1 MILALNILSSGSE
14 GDPVKK
20 NILYW
25 GAIFTAILSAAAV
38 MFFLGHVPEDR
49 DIYSA
54 IPQPDENKPYIFI
67 LGEGKSFSLDAG
79 DILFKQMGKTI
90 PYRNELASLSPLLSK
105 SDSGALLIRIEDKDL
120 KLSGSIR
127 FNFNDH
133 QVLSSGEIPREW
145 VALEGYVLKKSEDDF
160 FQLFSPG
167 SSEPLLM
174 QKNGGMMLISDSVS
188 GIDEMIAILAGDLE
202 NIKFERKDK
211 YPNHVM
217 MNDGG
222 LLSQIGALY
231 GLQVKPGKV
240 VVKADWIDVEGSGEL
255 EWKISGLDEIIP
267 QQILQK
273 IQSRKWKEYL
283 LFPSP
288 NIFAAGVNIPTI
300 DENDYHILGLEKW
313 QEDLGISPDRFR
325 EIISG
330 PIVLNISGKSKF
342 LLFSFPGLIL
352 QLIGRGQSGLDFVDL
367 FWSRRWGTFRPS
379 VDLIEGYEMGG
390 SSSLPLSLVA
400 AANNDLAVMGF
411 MEKELLEK
419 KEKPSVALSIMEKDD
434 RSVLWFFLDGP
445 GLSKAFESL
454 ITASSLAEKMGSPMA
469 DRTRVIMESS
479 SKLEKMGKISFVMK
493 SLEKGRIRWE
503 NVELVSRE

>member
-1 MILALNILSSGSE
+1 M
-14 GDPVKK
+14 KK
-20 NILYW
+20 TMLYW
-25 GAIFTAILSAAAV
+25 GAILIAIFSAAAV
-38 MFFLGHVPEDR
+38 MFFLGHVPEER

-54 IPQPDENKPYIFI
+54 IPQPDENEPYIFLI
-67 LGEGKSFSLDAG
+67 GEGKSFSLDPG
-79 DILFKQMGKTI
+79 DILFQKMGKDI
-90 PYRNELASLSPLLSK
+90 PYRNELASFFPLFSK
-105 SDSGALLIRIEDKDL
+105 SDSGALLIRLEDKDL
-120 KLSGSIR
+120 KLLGSIR
-127 FNFNDH
+127 FNFNDL

-145 VALEGYVLKKSEDDF
+145 VGLEGYVLKKGEDDS

-174 QKNGGMMLISDSVS
+174 KKNGGMILISDSTS
-188 GIDEMIAILAGDLE
+188 GLEEMIGTLAGDLE
-202 NIKFERKDK
+202 NIKVEKNDK
-211 YPNHVM
+211 YPNHAKI
-217 MNDGG
+217 NDAG

-231 GLQVKPGKV
+231 GIQVKPGRV
-240 VVKADWIDVEGSGEL
+240 LLRADWMDVEGSGEL
-255 EWKISGLDEIIP
+255 EWKISGLNQIIP
-267 QQILQK
+267 GQFLHK

-288 NIFAAGVNIPTI
+288 NLFAAGINIPNI
-300 DENDYHILGLEKW
+300 NEDDYKILGLEKW
-313 QEDLGISPDRFR
+313 QEDLGISPDKFR

-330 PIVLNISGKSKF
+330 PMVLNVSGKSKF

-367 FWSRRWGTFRPS
+367 FWSRKWGAFRPS
-379 VDLIEGYEMGG
+379 MDLMEGYERGG

-419 KEKPSVALSIMEKDD
+419 REKASVALPIMEKDD
-434 RSVLWFFLDGP
+434 QSVVWFFLDGP
-445 GLSKAFESL
+445 GLSKTLENL

-469 DRTRVIMESS
+469 DKTRVIMESS
-479 SKLEKMGKISFVMK
+479 RKLEKMGKVSFVMK

-503 NVELVSRE
+503 NVELVSRD

>member
-1 MILALNILSSGSE
+1 M
-14 GDPVKK
+14 KK

-25 GAIFTAILSAAAV
+25 GAIFSAILSAAALI
-38 MFFLGHVPEDR
+38 FLLGHVPEER
-49 DIYSA
+49 EIYSA
-54 IPQPDENKPYIFI
+54 IPQPDENKPYIFLI
-67 LGEGKSFSLDAG
+67 GEGRSFSLDAG
-79 DILFKQMGKTI
+79 DILFKQMDKDI
-90 PYRNELASLSPLLSK
+90 PYRNELASLFPLLSK
-105 SDSGALLIRIEDKDL
+105 SESGALLIRIEEKDL

-127 FNFNDH
+127 FNFNDL

-145 VALEGYVLKKSEDDF
+145 AGLEGYVLKNSGDDF

-167 SSEPLLM
+167 SSKPILM
-174 QKNGGMMLISDSVS
+174 KKDGGMVLISDSVS
-188 GIDEMIAILAGDLE
+188 GLDEMIAILAGDLE

-217 MNDGG
+217 INDAG

-255 EWKISGLDEIIP
+255 EWKISGLDEILSD
-267 QQILQK
+267 QILHK

-288 NIFAAGVNIPTI
+288 NIFAAGVNIPGI

-313 QEDLGISPDRFR
+313 QEDLGISPDAFR

-367 FWSRRWGTFRPS
+367 FWSSRWGTFKPS
-379 VDLIEGYEMGG
+379 VDPVEGYERGG

-400 AANNDLAVMGF
+400 AANNDLAVIGF
-411 MEKELLEK
+411 MEKELLER
-419 KEKPSVALSIMEKDD
+419 KEKPSVALPIMENDD
-434 RSVLWFFLDGP
+434 QSVLWFFLDGP

-469 DRTRVIMESS
+469 DKTRVIMESS
-479 SKLEKMGKISFVMK
+479 RMLEKMGKVSFVMK

-503 NVELVSRE
+503 NVELVSRD